1 MSTISGVSS
10 STHTYQS
17 GINQFVQDFQAIGTA
32 LQSGN
37 LASAQGAL
45 NSFQQYL
52 QANSPASSAQSPSSA
67 QPFGK
72 NGQANND
79 YQNLVSALQSG
90 NLTSAQQAYS
100 SLQTDLKAVG
110 KGHHHHHPGAG
121 PVSQTAAANIF
132 GTTPAN
138 NLDNSTGLNTTA

>member
-1 MSTISGVSS
+1 MNTISSVSS

-17 GINQFVQDFQAIGTA
+17 STNQFGQDFQAIGSA

-45 NSFQQYL
+45 NTFQQFL
-52 QANSPASSAQSPSSA
+52 QANSTTSAS

-72 NGQANND
+72 NGQANSD
-79 YQNLVSALQSG
+79 YQNLVTALQSG

-100 SLQTDLKAVG
+100 SLQTDLKAAG
-110 KGHHHHHPGAG
+110 KGHHHHHGAG
-121 PVSQTAAANIF
+121 PVSQNTAAGIF
-132 GTTPAN
+132 GTTPASN
-138 NLDNSTGLNTTA
+138 SNNSTGLNTTA